1 MLSAESWRL
10 ALPLNNPHA
19 SNVLF
24 SIEVSPT
31 KMVNVMVVETD
42 LHLNAKHPQHD
53 AAAVSK
59 LLLDARNYLDAN
71 AKHVTNIRIVSKCN
85 DQI

>member
-1 MLSAESWRL
+1 M
-10 ALPLNNPHA
+10 PLNNPHA

-31 KMVNVMVVETD
+31 KMVNVMAVETD
-42 LHLNAKHPQHD
+42 LHLNTKHPQHD
-53 AAAVSK
+53 VAALNR
-59 LLLDARNYLDAN
+59 LLLDARKYLEAN